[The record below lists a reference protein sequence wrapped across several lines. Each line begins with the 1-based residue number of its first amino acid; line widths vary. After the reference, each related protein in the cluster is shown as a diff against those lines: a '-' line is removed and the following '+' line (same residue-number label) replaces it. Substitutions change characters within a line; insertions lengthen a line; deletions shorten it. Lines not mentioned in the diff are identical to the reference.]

1 MQQTTSFTAMTEG
14 TPEQYAT
21 ILRLTEEHKQAELAD
36 SVLNL
41 LRAMRGPQLGY
52 AIDRYDHSLQSAT
65 RALRDEADEETVVC
79 ALLHDIGDTIA
90 PDNHSQVA
98 AAILRPY
105 IGDKNHWII
114 LHHGLFQGYYYYD
127 KVGKDPDVRERHRDH
142 PYFDDCVRFCERWDQ
157 CAFDPDY
164 PSLPL
169 EHFEPMVRRLFAR
182 EPFYFD

>member
-1 MQQTTSFTAMTEG
+1 MEQVAKFTAMVDG
-14 TPEQYAT
+14 TAEEYAV
-21 ILRLTEEHKQAELAD
+21 ILAQGEATKQAHLAD
-36 SVLNL
+36 NLLNL
-41 LRAMRGPQLGY
+41 LRAMKGPKLGY
-52 AIDRYDHSLQSAT
+52 AIDRYEHSLQSAT
-65 RALRDEADEETVVC
+65 RALRDGADEETVVC

-105 IGDKNHWII
+105 VSEKNYWIL

-127 KVGKDPDVRERHRDH
+127 KIGKDPNARERLRGH
-142 PYFDDCVRFCERWDQ
+142 PYFDDCVQFCERWDQ

-164 PSLPL
+164 ENLPL

-182 EPFYFD
+182 EAYYHD

>member
-1 MQQTTSFTAMTEG
+1 MRPSTSFTAMTEG
-14 TPEQYAT
+14 TPEQYET
-21 ILRLTEEHKQAELAD
+21 ILRLTREQQEAELAD
-36 SVLNL
+36 NVLNL
-41 LRAMRGPQLGY
+41 LRAMRGPKLGY
-52 AIDRYDHSLQSAT
+52 AIDRYEHSLQSAT
-65 RALRDEADEETVVC
+65 RALRDKADEETIVC

-105 IGDKNHWII
+105 VSDKNHWII

-127 KVGKDPDVRERHRDH
+127 KIGKDPEVRERHRGH
-142 PYFDDCVRFCERWDQ
+142 PHFDDCVRFCERWDQ

-169 EHFEPMVRRLFAR
+169 EHFEPMVRRIFAR